1 MICVRDI
8 PSEMPEET
16 APSGTVLLRRS
27 VTADSVIYIESGRVT
42 IGAFGSGA
50 DPEMVERQL
59 GAVDGPCWLD
69 VPTAILNVP
78 SAFDA
83 VTQTDTRLRRLP
95 IREFRAWLGGC
106 APGVQA
112 MMVDLARANHRQ
124 TELSLIRLI
133 KDAQARCAEWLLVHA
148 ILNEKGYHTV
158 HLNLYKKDLAAELG
172 IVPETLSRILH
183 NLREL
188 RLIGGRGRDIT
199 IFDPAGLEA
208 VAGLDVLA

>member
-1 MICVRDI
+1 
-8 PSEMPEET
+8 
-16 APSGTVLLRRS
+16 
-27 VTADSVIYIESGRVT
+27 
-42 IGAFGSGA
+42 
-50 DPEMVERQL
+50 
-59 GAVDGPCWLD
+59 
-69 VPTAILNVP
+69 
-78 SAFDA
+78 
-83 VTQTDTRLRRLP
+83 
-95 IREFRAWLGGC
+95 
-106 APGVQA
+106 
-112 MMVDLARANHRQ
+112 MMVDLARANHHQ
-124 TELSLIRLI
+124 TELSLIRLV

-199 IFDPAGLEA
+199 LFDPAGLEA